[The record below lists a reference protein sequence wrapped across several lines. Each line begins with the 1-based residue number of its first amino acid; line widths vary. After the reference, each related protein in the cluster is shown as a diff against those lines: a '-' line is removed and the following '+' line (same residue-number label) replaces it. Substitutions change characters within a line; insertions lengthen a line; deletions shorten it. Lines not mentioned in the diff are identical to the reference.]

1 MSTTAY
7 RARKNQNVFRHDRK
21 TARARRDQ
29 PETLRR
35 PDIAEQRQRLKTK
48 HVVGWLMLVPSCLF
62 TLITLADLL
71 HSGLRGDL
79 PESRAFRWFI
89 GGAIGWLALFPLLRS
104 FCMIA
109 YIFGHEMTH
118 ILAARLSGA
127 KVFDWSVSRNG
138 GWVDT
143 DRSNTFISLSPY
155 FIPLYTLLT
164 VLIFTAIGAFTDL
177 QEPLALFGQPGW
189 LMIHPLK
196 TMYGLVGLTWAF
208 HVTYTL
214 YTLKDAQSDLLRN
227 GEFFSVLLI
236 LLLNTMVAAAFLI
249 IASPELTWQQA
260 WECVTHTTE
269 NLAGG
274 LWRNIA
280 WLFTSVSQEVNAMPD
295 SIQNWGHRAE

>member
-1 MSTTAY
+1 MSTAAY

-21 TARARRDQ
+21 SARARRDQ

-35 PDIAEQRQRLKTK
+35 PDVAEQRQRLKTK
-48 HVVGWLMLVPSCLF
+48 HVLGWLFLVPGCLF
-62 TLITLADLL
+62 TLIALADLL

-79 PESRAFRWFI
+79 PESRAFRWFVV
-89 GGAIGWLALFPLLRS
+89 GAVCWVALFPLLRGI
-104 FCMIA
+104 CMIA
-109 YIFGHEMTH
+109 YVFGHEMTH

-127 KVFDWSVSRNG
+127 KVFDWEVSWTG

-155 FIPLYTLLT
+155 FVPLYTLLI
-164 VLIFTAIGAFTDL
+164 VLVFSAMGPFIDL
-177 QEPLALFGQPGW
+177 QQPVAPFGQEGW
-189 LMIHPLK
+189 LVIHPLK
-196 TMYGLVGLTWAF
+196 AMYGLVGLTWAF

-236 LLLNTMVAAAFLI
+236 LLLNTLVAAAFLI
-249 IASPELTWQQA
+249 IASPELTWLQA
-260 WECVTHTTE
+260 WECVTRTTE
-269 NLAGG
+269 IIAGG
-274 LWRNIA
+274 IWRNLS

-295 SIQNWGHRAE
+295 SIQNWGHTAE

>member
-21 TARARRDQ
+21 GARARRDQ

-35 PDIAEQRQRLKTK
+35 PDVAEQRQRLRNK
-48 HVVGWLMLVPSCLF
+48 HLVGWLLLVPACLF
-62 TLITLADLL
+62 TLIALADLL

-79 PESRAFRWFI
+79 PESRAFRWFVV
-89 GGAIGWLALFPLLRS
+89 GAAFWLAVFPLLRRS
-104 FCMIA
+104 FMIT
-109 YIFGHEMTH
+109 YVFGHEMTH

-127 KVFDWSVSRNG
+127 KVYDWSVSKNG

-155 FIPLYTLLT
+155 FIPLYTLLV
-164 VLIFTAIGAFTDL
+164 VLLFSAIGSFINL
-177 QEPLALFGQPGW
+177 QMPISIFGNDDGV
-189 LMIHPLK
+189 MIHPLK

-214 YTLKDAQSDLLRN
+214 HTMRDAQSDLLRN

-236 LLLNTMVAAAFLI
+236 LWLNTVVAAAFLI
-249 IASPELTWQQA
+249 LASPELTWLQA
-260 WECVTHTTE
+260 WECVARTGETIS
-269 NLAGG
+269 GG
-274 LWRNIA
+274 IWRNVT
-280 WLFTSVSQEVNAMPD
+280 WLFTSMSNEVTAMPQ
-295 SIQNWGHRAE
+295 SIQNWGHE